1 MQKATLILFV
11 VLASVAL
18 MPHLAVAQAS
28 TDSSGRE
35 IIAADTA
42 GRDTPLPSSPFARRQ
57 AAETEAILPSQKI
70 GPGDL
75 LSLSVA
81 DCPEMSRNFRVSS
94 DGLLALP
101 LLQEKIRAAGK
112 QPDEVESEVSEALVR
127 DQILVR
133 PVVSVSV
140 VEYRSVPV
148 SVSGAVKRPV
158 TFQAVGFT
166 TLLNAINRADGLSLE
181 AGPEILVSRP
191 NVTSP
196 TGESLIQ
203 RISVKALI
211 DDADPSLNVR
221 LYGGEEVR
229 VPAAGKVYVLGNV
242 KKSGAFPITD
252 YNDTTVMKM
261 LAMSEGLL
269 PFSNHQA
276 FIYRKEAGKSGRN
289 EIPVDLND
297 IMRHRSPDIQL
308 EANDILYIP
317 DAHGRKVA
325 AETLERLA
333 GFASSTAS
341 GLLVF
346 H

>member
-1 MQKATLILFV
+1 MQKATLIFY

-18 MPHLAVAQAS
+18 PGRAPAQSSFQS
-28 TDSSGRE
+28 TTQP
-35 IIAADTA
+35 A
-42 GRDTPLPSSPFARRQ
+42 PYQRRQ
-57 AAETEAILPSQKI
+57 SAETESILPSQKI

-75 LSLSVA
+75 ISLSVA
-81 DCPEMSRNFRVSS
+81 DCPEMTRNFRVSS
-94 DGLLALP
+94 DGFLALP
-101 LLQEKIRAAGK
+101 LLQEKLRVAGK
-112 QPDEVESEVSEALVR
+112 EPDEIEGEISEALVR

-148 SVSGAVKRPV
+148 SVLGSVKKPV
-158 TFQAVGFT
+158 TFQAIGFT
-166 TLLNAINRADGLSLE
+166 TLLDAITKAEGLSLD
-181 AGPEILVSRP
+181 AGPEILISRP
-191 NVTSP
+191 SVNAPS
-196 TGESLIQ
+196 GESLIQ
-203 RISVKALI
+203 RISIKGLI
-211 DDADPSLNVR
+211 DDADPALNVR

-229 VPAAGKVYVLGNV
+229 VPPAGRVYVLGNV

-252 YNDTTVMKM
+252 NNDTTVMKVIA
-261 LAMSEGLL
+261 LSEGLL
-269 PFSNHQA
+269 PFSNRQA
-276 FIYRKEAGKSGRN
+276 FIYRREAGKGRRN
-289 EIPVDLND
+289 EIPVDIGD

-317 DAHGRKVA
+317 DNHGRKMA

-333 GFASSTAS
+333 GFASSTGS

>member
-1 MQKATLILFV
+1 MQKATLIFTVL
-11 VLASVAL
+11 LASLAL
-18 MPHLAVAQAS
+18 MPFAAMGQVPSDTVGGDAS
-28 TDSSGRE
+28 
-35 IIAADTA
+35 A
-42 GRDTPLPSSPFARRQ
+42 RDTPPLRVPAIPRGQS
-57 AAETEAILPSQKI
+57 AEVEAILPSQKI

-75 LSLSVA
+75 LSISVA
-81 DCPEMSRNFRVSS
+81 DCPEMTRNFRVSS
-94 DGLLALP
+94 DGMLALP

-112 QPDEVESEVSEALVR
+112 EPDELEGEVSEALLR

-148 SVSGAVKRPV
+148 SVAGAVKKPI

-166 TLLNAINRADGLSLE
+166 TLLDAINRAEGLALD
-181 AGPEILVSRP
+181 AGPVILISRP
-191 NVTSP
+191 SVTSLA
-196 TGESLIQ
+196 GESLVQ
-203 RISVKALI
+203 RIPVKGLI
-211 DDADPSLNVR
+211 DDADPTLNVR

-229 VPAAGKVYVLGNV
+229 VPPAGRVYVLGNV
-242 KKSGAFPITD
+242 KKSGAFAITD

-261 LAMSEGLL
+261 VALSEGLL
-269 PFSNHQA
+269 PFSSRQA
-276 FIYRKEAGKSGRN
+276 FIYRKEAGKPGRN
-289 EIPVDLND
+289 EIPVDILD
-297 IMRHRSPDIQL
+297 IMRHRSPDVQL

-317 DAHGRKVA
+317 DNHGRKMA